1 MRPAPMPALD
11 APTVPLSPSRAEN
24 DDGRVAAPDPQ
35 RRVRVV
41 LTAAITERRVCR
53 VTYRSE
59 PGGAPCEREIEPLT
73 VGYGPAGWSV
83 LAYCRMRGDIRSFR
97 CDRIDAI
104 ALTDDHFT
112 ARKGL
117 SLERFIQKRK
127 RALPSLR

>member
-1 MRPAPMPALD
+1 MRSALI
-11 APTVPLSPSRAEN
+11 PTVEPVAIPLTPARAEN

-35 RRVRVV
+35 RRIRLA
-41 LTAAITERRVCR
+41 LTAAITERRVVR

-73 VGYGPAGWSV
+73 VAYGPAGWSV

-104 ALTDDHFT
+104 ALTDDHYS

-117 SLERFIQKRK
+117 SLERFIQRRK